1 MDTRIKELVEFI
13 EEKYDLTRHKL
24 ARYDLHRSVNFLYE
38 TEYGLDMEWFPEG
51 AEELEDGSNPDGT
64 IVIDLDIGRRQVR
77 RFICVGEDAAGGPRL
92 TDTDPDGIARWLE
105 EETGLIR
112 GQQFELES
120 FEEGKA
126 LFRGIV
132 HGVPVSP
139 AAVMTVEWNDDG
151 ALKLFTKDGSFPAA
165 DEVGK
170 EEFQLDSERLADVAM
185 QQVKLIDVPD
195 DEQKK
200 TRPLYGIE
208 EVYVT
213 NDLSAT
219 LPVNWREGPPLVE
232 LDELLTWQEPLDRK
246 YENEKLA
253 WDEHLTPDQAFTG
266 EASPDAA
273 RLTEAEIEKC
283 KNIVIDFLR
292 SVYPQDSGTWRL
304 TQLWRKRGK
313 VQALLSGHSEE
324 DRYFEKRLVVML
336 DGSDFRV
343 LTHGDNYPFVEE
355 RGQYKRPELAVTKQ
369 QAFEKIRPHLTVKPY
384 YRYDE
389 GQKKFRL
396 CGMLD
401 CDYFVDA
408 VTGELL
414 QAGEL

>member
-1 MDTRIKELVEFI
+1 MDTRIKELVEFVK
-13 EEKYDLTRHKL
+13 EKYGLTRYKL
-24 ARYDLHRSVNFLYE
+24 ARYELHRSVNFLYE

-77 RFICVGEDAAGGPRL
+77 HFICVGEDAAGGPRL

-126 LFRGIV
+126 RFRGIV

-139 AAVMTVEWNDDG
+139 AAVMTVEWND
-151 ALKLFTKDGSFPAA
+151 AAVLKLFTKDGYFPSPN
-165 DEVGK
+165 EVEK
-170 EEFQLDSERLADVAM
+170 EEFQLDRERLADVAM
-185 QQVKLIDVPD
+185 QQVKMIDMPD

-208 EVYVT
+208 EVYVM

-232 LDELLTWQEPLDRK
+232 LDELLTWQEPLNRK
-246 YENEKLA
+246 YENEKLQ
-253 WDEHLTPDQAFTG
+253 WDEQLTPDQAFAG

-283 KNIVIDFLR
+283 KNVVIDFLR
-292 SVYPQDSGTWRL
+292 SIYPQDSGNWRL
-304 TQLWRKRGK
+304 MQLWRKRGK
-313 VQALLSGHSEE
+313 VRAILSEPSEE
-324 DRYFEKRLVVML
+324 DRYFEKRLAIML
-336 DGSDFRV
+336 DGADFRV

-355 RGQYKRPELAVTKQ
+355 REQYNRPGLTVSKQ
-369 QAFEKIRPHLTVKPY
+369 QAFEKLRPHLTVKPY
-384 YRYDE
+384 YRYDD

-408 VTGELL
+408 VTGELFH
-414 QAGEL
+414 ANEL